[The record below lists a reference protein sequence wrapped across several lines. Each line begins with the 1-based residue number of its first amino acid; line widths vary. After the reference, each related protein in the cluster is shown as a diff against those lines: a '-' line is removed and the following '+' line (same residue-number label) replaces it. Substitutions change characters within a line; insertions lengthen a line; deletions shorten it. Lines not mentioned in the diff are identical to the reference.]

1 MSRGRTYPAAL
12 ALIVL
17 LGAALRIFPI
27 WFGLPYP
34 HARPDEETTVGHA
47 LGILAGDPNPHFF
60 HWPSLTFYALAG
72 VFRLAAA
79 VTPSISPAG
88 YVLLARA
95 TMALAGTATIL
106 VLARLAARSADR
118 GTALLAAGF
127 LSVAVLH
134 VRDSH
139 FALTDVLMTL
149 LLTGSLAILVEA
161 LEARSIREM
170 ALAGLLGGLATSTKY
185 SAAAIVAAMA
195 VGVWFSS
202 RESRDW
208 RAALVFLGVFAA
220 GFLAGTPFAVLDS
233 RTFLADVRFDTGH
246 LAGGHGID
254 LGRGW
259 SYHLRRSLPY
269 GLGVGMFAAALAG
282 IVPMARHHGRSAL
295 VIGAFAAAFFA
306 GIGSGLTVFFR
317 YVLPL
322 VPIACLLAA
331 VAVRH
336 GGAWVADRARL
347 PVALTTGL
355 LAAAVA
361 ALSIFNTVRLDLLL
375 GRTDTRVLAA
385 QWLTP
390 RLQPEDTLHD
400 SGGNYAALDF
410 GRTEFHAW
418 HFDAASR
425 AFGDPAGRTP
435 DWIVLT
441 ESPLWTYA
449 SVSPELRSLT
459 EREYVLARV
468 VRGTRGPAPS
478 AVYDMQDAF
487 FLPVAGFAAVERP
500 GPDVRIYR
508 RKGLELTPSTK

>member
-17 LGAALRIFPI
+17 AGAALRFFPI

-60 HWPSLTFYALAG
+60 NWPSLTFYVLAG
-72 VFRLAAA
+72 VFRIANA
-79 VTPSISPAG
+79 VTPAIPPAG
-88 YVLLARA
+88 YVILARA
-95 TMALAGTATIL
+95 TIALAGTATIL
-106 VLARLAARSADR
+106 VLFRLAARGADR
-118 GTALLAAGF
+118 LTALMAAGF

-139 FALTDVLMTL
+139 FAMTDVLTSL
-149 LLTGSLAILVEA
+149 LATSSLAVLVEA
-161 LEARSIREM
+161 LETRSIRQM
-170 ALAGLLGGLATSTKY
+170 AVAGLLGGLATSTKY
-185 SAAAIVAAMA
+185 TAAALLAAIAVAL
-195 VGVWFSS
+195 WLQF

-208 RAALVFLGVFAA
+208 RAAPVVLGAFAA
-220 GFLAGTPFAVLDS
+220 GFLVGTPFAALDP
-233 RTFLADVRFDTGH
+233 RTFMADVLFERSH
-246 LAGGHGID
+246 LSGGHAIV

-269 GLGVGMFAAALAG
+269 GLGVGIFAAAAAG
-282 IVPMARHHGRSAL
+282 IVPMVRHHGRSAW

-336 GGAWVADRARL
+336 GGAWLAARTHL
-347 PVALTTGL
+347 PLALTTGL
-355 LAAAVA
+355 LAATA
-361 ALSIFNTVRLDLLL
+361 AAPSIFNSVRLDLLL

-390 RLQPEDTLHD
+390 RLRPEDTLHD
-400 SGGNYAALDF
+400 SGGNYAQLDF
-410 GRTEFHAW
+410 GRTEFHHW
-418 HFDAASR
+418 YFDAASR
-425 AFGDPAGRTP
+425 SFGDPAGRTP

-449 SVSPELRSLT
+449 PVSEALRSLA
-459 EREYVLARV
+459 EREYVLVRM

-478 AVYDMQDAF
+478 AVYDLQDAF
-487 FLPVAGFAAVERP
+487 FLPVAGFADVERP

-508 RKGLELTPSTK
+508 RR